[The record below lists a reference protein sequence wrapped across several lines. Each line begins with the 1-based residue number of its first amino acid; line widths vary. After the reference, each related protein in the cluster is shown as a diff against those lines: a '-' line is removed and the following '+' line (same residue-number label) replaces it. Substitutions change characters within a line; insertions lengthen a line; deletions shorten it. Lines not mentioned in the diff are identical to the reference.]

1 MQAAALLLLVLA
13 PAAPIAA
20 EEPPEPDAW
29 VTRARGALA
38 PSPMSGRAD
47 VHVRDARGR
56 EFDFTVEWL
65 RPADTSGRRTLFE
78 MREPGTPESVV
89 SQLVEAPGE
98 PLVNWVFDL
107 RTRRF
112 VRYRGLLA
120 TDRFAGTLFRFE
132 DLALADPEGRRGG
145 AARWHESEGRRLVRL
160 ESGPY
165 HYYAR
170 VETLIDPASA
180 LPVRVDFY
188 DHTGVRIREERFEEV
203 RDWNGRPFPSRI
215 LARDHVTGEETSLT
229 VKQALFAPVRNS
241 SLDLGLV
248 SDRLRRGLDPVPVP

>member
-1 MQAAALLLLVLA
+1 VLGS
-13 PAAPIAA
+13 AAPVATRAA
-20 EEPPEPDAW
+20 EEPLEADAW
-29 VTRARGALA
+29 ITRTRGALA

-65 RPADTSGRRTLFE
+65 RPVVDASGRRTLFE

-107 RTRRF
+107 QSRRF

-145 AARWHESEGRRLVRL
+145 EARWHESGGRRLVRL

-170 VETLIDPASA
+170 VVTFIDPASA
-180 LPVRVDFY
+180 LPVRVEFY
-188 DHTGVRIREERFEEV
+188 DHTGTRIREESFEEV
-203 RDWNGRPFPSRI
+203 REWNGRPFPSRL
-215 LARDHVTGEETSLT
+215 LARDLVTGEETSLT
-229 VKQALFAPVRNS
+229 VKQVLFAPVRDS
-241 SLDLGLV
+241 SLDLGLI